1 MENYEKTGYLK
12 NDFRIFHLKD
22 ARKMDI
28 AYHYHDFDKIVL
40 FLSGDVTY
48 SIEGRRY
55 ELRPY
60 DVILVNAGEIH
71 RPMIHSD
78 MPYERIIIYVSS
90 GFMREYRDENYDFEP
105 VFSGSEGKTRE
116 CSAYR

>member
-48 SIEGRRY
+48 SIGRR
-55 ELRPY
+55 L
-60 DVILVNAGEIH
+60 
-71 RPMIHSD
+71 
-78 MPYERIIIYVSS
+78 
-90 GFMREYRDENYDFEP
+90 
-105 VFSGSEGKTRE
+105 
-116 CSAYR
+116 C